1 MSTITNHHCISY
13 QMYQVCQSKNRRL
26 AGWLL
31 ACSVGFVASVAAAA
45 DPAPAAQKPVR
56 VVVWDEQQ
64 PQQKPA
70 YDNFLGNAI
79 ADHLKS
85 RPGFSVRSVKLD
97 DPEQGLSDSTLE
109 QCDVLVWW
117 GHVRH
122 KEVTPET
129 AKRIVARVKAGKLG
143 LVALHSAH
151 WSQPFVQAM
160 YERTI
165 DDARKSAPDA
175 TLKLIDP
182 PPGAPKKD
190 DPLTPSA

>member
-1 MSTITNHHCISY
+1 MHNS
-13 QMYQVCQSKNRRL
+13 L
-26 AGWLL
+26 AARWVVGLGILTLL
-31 ACSVGFVASVAAAA
+31 GTQAAARA
-45 DPAPAAQKPVR
+45 GVGAEAPGGRGARPAR
-56 VVVWDEQQ
+56 VVVWGAAQ

-79 ADHLKS
+79 ADHLKA

-129 AKRIVARVKAGKLG
+129 AKRIVARVKAGK
-143 LVALHSAH
+143 
-151 WSQPFVQAM
+151 
-160 YERTI
+160 
-165 DDARKSAPDA
+165 
-175 TLKLIDP
+175 
-182 PPGAPKKD
+182 
-190 DPLTPSA
+190 